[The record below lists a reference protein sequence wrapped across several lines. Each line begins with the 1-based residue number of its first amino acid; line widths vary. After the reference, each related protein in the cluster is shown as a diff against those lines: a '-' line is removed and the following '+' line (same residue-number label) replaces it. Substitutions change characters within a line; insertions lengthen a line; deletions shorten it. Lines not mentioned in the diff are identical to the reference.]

1 VIADVMKDADR
12 RMNRAVENA
21 ASEFQAIRTGRAN
34 PALFER
40 LEVDYYGAPTP
51 LQQLASVVVR
61 EARTVTITPYDKGAM
76 TGIEKAIRNS
86 DLGVNPSDDGQ
97 VILVNLPEL
106 TQERRKEYV
115 KLARTRAE
123 EGRVAV
129 RAARHKARE
138 ALSRIQKDGEAGE
151 DEVRQAEGRLDGK
164 TKSHIA
170 KIDEL
175 LSRKEAELLE
185 V

>member
-1 VIADVMKDADR
+1 MT
-12 RMNRAVENA
+12 RAVENA
-21 ASEFQAIRTGRAN
+21 AGEFQAIRTGRAN

-40 LEVDYYGAPTP
+40 IEVDYYGAPAP

-61 EARTVTITPYDKGAM
+61 EARTVIITPYDKSAM
-76 TGIEKAIRNS
+76 TSIEKAIRNS
-86 DLGVNPSDDGQ
+86 DLGVNPSDDGA

-115 KLARTRAE
+115 KLARGRAE
-123 EGRVAV
+123 EGRVGV
-129 RAARHKARE
+129 RQARHKARE
-138 ALSRIQKDGEAGE
+138 ALTRIQKEGEAGQ
-151 DEVRQAEGRLDGK
+151 DEVRSAEGKLDGM

>member
-1 VIADVMKDADR
+1 MQDLGR
-12 RMNRAVENA
+12 RMDRAVENA
-21 ASEFQAIRTGRAN
+21 ATEFQAIRTGRAN

-40 LEVDYYGAPTP
+40 IEVDYYGQPTP

-61 EARTVTITPYDKGAM
+61 EARTIHITPYDKSAM
-76 TGIEKAIRNS
+76 AGIEKAIRNS
-86 DLGVNPSDDGQ
+86 DLGVNPSDDGA

-106 TQERRKEYV
+106 TLERRKQYA
-115 KLARTRAE
+115 KLARGRAE

-129 RAARHKARE
+129 RQARHKARE
-138 ALSRIQKDGEAGE
+138 ALSRMQKDGEAGE
-151 DEVRQAEGRLDGK
+151 DEVRDAEKKVDAITK
-164 TKSHIA
+164 THIT

-175 LSRKEAELLE
+175 LARKEAELLE

>member
-1 VIADVMKDADR
+1 MD
-12 RMNRAVENA
+12 RAVENA
-21 ASEFQAIRTGRAN
+21 AAEFQAIRTGRAN

-61 EARTVTITPYDKGAM
+61 EARSVAITPYDRSAM
-76 TGIEKAIRNS
+76 SSIEKAIRNS
-86 DLGVNPSDDGQ
+86 DLGVNPSDDGG
-97 VILVNLPEL
+97 VIMVNLPEL
-106 TQERRKEYV
+106 TADRRKEYV
-115 KLARTRAE
+115 KLAKGRAE

-129 RAARHKARE
+129 RQARHKARE
-138 ALSRIQKDGEAGE
+138 ALSRIQKEGEAGE
-151 DEVRQAEGRLDGK
+151 DEVSQAEKKLDSMTK
-164 TKSHIA
+164 TRIT

-175 LSRKEAELLE
+175 LSHKEAELLE

>member
-1 VIADVMKDADR
+1 MD
-12 RMNRAVENA
+12 RAVENA
-21 ASEFQAIRTGRAN
+21 AGEFQGIRTGRAN

-61 EARTVTITPYDKGAM
+61 EARTLTITPYDKTAM
-76 TGIEKAIRNS
+76 TAIEKAIRNS
-86 DLGVNPSDDGQ
+86 DLGVNPSDDGA

-106 TQERRKEYV
+106 TQERRKEYA
-115 KLARTRAE
+115 KLARGRAE
-123 EGRVAV
+123 EGRVSV
-129 RAARHKARE
+129 RQARHKGRE
-138 ALSRIQKDGEAGE
+138 ALSRIQKNGEAGE
-151 DEVRQAEGRLDGK
+151 DDVAHAEKKLDGMTK
-164 TKSHIA
+164 THIA

-175 LSRKEAELLE
+175 LARKEAELLE